1 MIVLLG
7 LLAVIGTATG
17 IVLDMD
23 WLRINHAGLSR
34 IGWCLASVVT
44 GPFAGAAYLICR
56 YFARRRLITA
66 VWQMVGDASS
76 PTCLRRSRL
85 LALRQHDLISIP
97 IFNACFA
104 ALQNDAFPMDR
115 TTCE

>member
-7 LLAVIGTATG
+7 LLAAFGTATG

-23 WLRINHAGLSR
+23 WLRINRAGLSR
-34 IGWCLASVVT
+34 IGWFLASAAA

-56 YFARRRLITA
+56 YFVRRRMIA
-66 VWQMVGDASS
+66 AAWQMVGDASHPAS
-76 PTCLRRSRL
+76 LRRARL
-85 LALRQHDLISIP
+85 LALRHHDLVSPP

-104 ALQNDAFPMDR
+104 ALQNDAPSVNR
-115 TTCE
+115 TTCG